1 MLESNTLLYVVG
13 GIFLVLFLFLAA
25 QILMLR
31 SRLNRLTKKYKY
43 FMNGEDGGSLELRL
57 STEVRELRDMV
68 TSSENMLHQQE
79 LLATMQLQSF
89 QKVGLVRYDAFDD
102 TGDKLSF
109 SLTVLDLSLIHI

>member
-1 MLESNTLLYVVG
+1 MLESNTLLYVIG

-57 STEVRELRDMV
+57 STEVRELRDHAAPV
-68 TSSENMLHQQE
+68 VPES
-79 LLATMQLQSF
+79 
-89 QKVGLVRYDAFDD
+89 G
-102 TGDKLSF
+102 TG
-109 SLTVLDLSLIHI
+109 SLRCL